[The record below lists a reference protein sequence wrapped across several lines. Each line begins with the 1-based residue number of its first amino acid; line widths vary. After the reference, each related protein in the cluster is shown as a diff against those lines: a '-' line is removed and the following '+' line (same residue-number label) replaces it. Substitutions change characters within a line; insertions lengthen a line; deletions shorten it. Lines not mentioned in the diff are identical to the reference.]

1 MIAWSQVV
9 CDSIRKITKVIL
21 SSKPTLNQTRDSPGS
36 KWSAYQGARMV
47 GSPERAFEEGKL
59 LAYHRSRHS
68 ERQSCD
74 EKVSWSQHTREQ
86 RISPAHFCGPVSDSE
101 KAESRTGEAA
111 LLPIHLGARFLKR
124 SIFNLLLSR
133 SNACLCRVIEKYE
146 NRQSDK
152 SLACEVKAALSP
164 MSCARLLCT

>member
-1 MIAWSQVV
+1 MIASSQVV

-68 ERQSCD
+68 ERQSWD
-74 EKVSWSQHTREQ
+74 ENVSWSQHTHEQ

-133 SNACLCRVIEKYE
+133 SNACLCRVIQKYE